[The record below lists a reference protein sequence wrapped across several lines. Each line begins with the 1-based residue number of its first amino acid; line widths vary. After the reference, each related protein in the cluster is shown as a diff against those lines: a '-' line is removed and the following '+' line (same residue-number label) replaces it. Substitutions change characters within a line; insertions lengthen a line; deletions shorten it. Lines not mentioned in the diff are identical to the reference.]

1 MKCWDDQGKGY
12 DFFIKKLILCQ
23 VVRFLIK
30 ENKESI
36 FYEVVGLE
44 VECYTWGLHVI
55 VIT

>member
-1 MKCWDDQGKGY
+1 MIKGK
-12 DFFIKKLILCQ
+12 DTIVFIKKLILCQ